1 MMVTICVYDI
11 ETGKILY
18 IDKGH
23 PEAVTNE
30 IPVGAD
36 FTMLEPPDYIK
47 TWQWLNDKWVE
58 LEPINNP
65 DIKYNDISIWSDT
78 LKQWVIDDNLVE
90 EQKTRNQ
97 LEVWEF
103 IKAKRSESITDG
115 VLVKSVDKL
124 FQTNNTSMIQYSNI
138 SGMIAIDN
146 YIPVNWKTED
156 NTYVLLT
163 IDLFKELQNTIN
175 INTQNMFMIAEDHKV
190 EMLKLEDPTEYDY
203 STNWREVTI

>member
-1 MMVTICVYDI
+1 
-11 ETGKILY
+11 
-18 IDKGH
+18 
-23 PEAVTNE
+23 
-30 IPVGAD
+30 
-36 FTMLEPPDYIK
+36 
-47 TWQWLNDKWVE
+47 
-58 LEPINNP
+58 
-65 DIKYNDISIWSDT
+65 
-78 LKQWVIDDNLVE
+78 
-90 EQKTRNQ
+90 
-97 LEVWEF
+97 
-103 IKAKRSESITDG
+103 
-115 VLVKSVDKL
+115 
-124 FQTNNTSMIQYSNI
+124 MIQYSNI